1 MAERLDLY
9 AGSREAELAAS
20 PAVSAPCRKTVR
32 RSVRRSTNASSMV
45 RLAGRHGEQRSVAR
59 ERYSLIDELNHRDR
73 DRLGIGVRRQTTADD
88 FGCDHHHRQT
98 LVGDERALV
107 FGF

>member
-1 MAERLDLY
+1 MQEDGQAVGEAVHKRLVD
-9 AGSREAELAAS
+9 GE
-20 PAVSAPCRKTVR
+20 VG
-32 RSVRRSTNASSMV
+32 
-45 RLAGRHGEQRSVAR
+45 GRHGEQRSVAR